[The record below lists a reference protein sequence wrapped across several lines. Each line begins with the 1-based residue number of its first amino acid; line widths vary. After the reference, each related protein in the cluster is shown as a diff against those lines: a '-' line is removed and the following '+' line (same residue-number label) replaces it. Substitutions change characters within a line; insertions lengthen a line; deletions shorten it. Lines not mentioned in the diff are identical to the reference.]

1 MKLNT
6 EFEFQL
12 QKSLQKAHKEDY
24 EIFSIEH
31 MLICLTET
39 ARVQKLFKNLN
50 LDKDQIKLELES
62 YIEKNVPKRKNNK
75 DDMPPIMSVGAQRM
89 LQASWHHCMNSG
101 KTQVNPED
109 LLVSLY
115 AEEESFALHLL
126 QDKHKISR
134 LNLVNEVSH
143 GTKLDPDD
151 SEEDSE
157 MDSFQSASDVFCTN
171 WNSDNVN
178 EIDDFVA
185 RDYLLKRLV
194 QILSRKTRN
203 NPLLLGDSG
212 VGKTSLARNF
222 AKRLAN
228 GNVPSNLKNLE
239 FFELHISKLVAGAKF
254 RGELEERMG
263 HLYQDLKKPGKK
275 LLFIDDI
282 ASLLNTGNSQGQG
295 LDISHIFRPILEDQN
310 IHVIACCNHKEF
322 KNIFEKNN
330 PNTRFFQKLNI
341 EECSKEEAA
350 EILSTKVKSYEGYH
364 KVSIPKESIKKSI
377 ELAARYL
384 SDRKLPD
391 SALDLI
397 DETCAQEK
405 LKDKSK
411 TEIGPKELSIVVSE
425 MSGVSTENLDS
436 SEGSRLKNLESKIKE
451 KIFGQDKAVETLV
464 EAIKYSFAGLSKDNK
479 PIGSYLFAG
488 PTGVGK
494 TELALQL
501 SAQLGLHFEKF
512 DMSEYLEKHSVARL
526 VGAPPGYVGYEEGG
540 LLTDAISKHP
550 YSVILMDEIEKAHP
564 DLINILL
571 QIMDSGSITDA
582 NGKHVDCR
590 NIVLILTS
598 NAGSKD
604 HSKGSIGIAP
614 QIAGHFD
621 ASQLKNYFSPEF
633 LNRLDS
639 IVDFA
644 PLDKNILEN
653 VADKFLNDL
662 KEQLAAKKVVF
673 HFNEEVTKFIVEEAY
688 DPLFGARPL
697 QRKIDELVK
706 RPLVD
711 EILYGKLAT
720 GGELSAKVENN
731 KIIFDFN

>member
-1 MKLNT
+1 MKLSP
-6 EFEFQL
+6 EFEYQL
-12 QKSLQKAHKEDY
+12 QKAIQKAHKEDY

-31 MLICLTET
+31 MLICLTST
-39 ARVQKLFKNLN
+39 PRVQKLLNSLN
-50 LDKDQIKLELES
+50 LDKEKLVDELED
-62 YIEKNVPKRKNNK
+62 YIQKNVPKNNK
-75 DDMPPIMSVGAQRM
+75 KGSDMPPIMSVGAQRM
-89 LQASWHHCMNSG
+89 LQASWHHAMNSG

-109 LLVSLY
+109 ILVSLF
-115 AEEESFALHLL
+115 AEEESFSLHLL
-126 QDKHKISR
+126 RDKHNVSR
-134 LNLVNEVSH
+134 LKLLNEVSH
-143 GTKLDPDD
+143 GEKLDSDEE
-151 SEEDSE
+151 EEDLE
-157 MDSFQSASDVFCTN
+157 NSFQSARDVFCTN
-171 WNSDNVN
+171 WSLEDTKNIEN
-178 EIDDFVA
+178 FVA

-203 NPLLLGDSG
+203 NPLIIGDSG

-222 AKRLAN
+222 AKRLAA
-228 GNVPSNLKNLE
+228 GNVPKNLKDID
-239 FFELHISKLVAGAKF
+239 FFELHISKLIAGAKF
-254 RGELEERMG
+254 RGELEERFS
-263 HLYQDLKKPGKK
+263 HLYEDLKKGEDKI
-275 LLFIDDI
+275 LFIDDI

-295 LDISHIFRPILEDQN
+295 LDISHILRPILENEN
-310 IHVIACCNHKEF
+310 IHIIACCNHKEY

-330 PNTRFFQKLNI
+330 TNTRFFQKLNI
-341 EECSKEEAA
+341 EEASKEEAT
-350 EILSTKVKSYEGYH
+350 EIITTKIKSYEDYH
-364 KVSIPKESIKKSI
+364 KTSISKECIGKSV

-391 SALDLI
+391 NALDLI
-397 DETCAQEK
+397 DETCARES
-405 LKDKSK
+405 LKNK
-411 TEIGPKELSIVVSE
+411 PKKNIEASDLSVVVSE

-436 SEGSRLKNLESKIKE
+436 TEGSRLKDLEKNIKS
-451 KIFGQDKAVETLV
+451 KIFGQDKAVDSLV
-464 EAIKYSFAGLSKDNK
+464 NAIKYSFAGLAKDNK

-494 TELALQL
+494 TELAIQL
-501 SAQLGLHFEKF
+501 AEVLGLHFEKF

-540 LLTDAISKHP
+540 LLTDSISKHP

-614 QIAGHFD
+614 SQNLHFN
-621 ASQLKNYFSPEF
+621 AAQLKNYFSPEF

-639 IVDFA
+639 VVDFA
-644 PLDKNILEN
+644 PLSKKILSL
-653 VADKFLNDL
+653 VASKFLGDL
-662 KEQLAAKKVVF
+662 RDQLNSKKVS
-673 HFNEEVTKFIVEEAY
+673 FNFEDEVLQFIVDQAY

-697 QRKIDELVK
+697 QRKIDELIK
-706 RPLVD
+706 KPLVE
-711 EILYGKLAT
+711 EILYGKLSK
-720 GGELSAKVENN
+720 GGQLTISLESDRLVFKYS
-731 KIIFDFN
+731 